1 MELKEE
7 FLLRVAKE
15 LVEQV
20 SQNTQNV
27 LSESQDLKSR
37 ASQQGFWASAKT
49 LASAQSLINE
59 LKNNLKLAI
68 NLCNKVLTSNSDAK
82 LEGGVTAKQIQSSA
96 YFQLGLIFF
105 LERRPKEAVE
115 YYEKSLSLLP
125 DQSTYFNLGLCLLQ
139 IKGVFSDR
147 TADAIATFQKCIEID
162 SNSDIAI
169 SAGME
174 LARLGKL

>member
-7 FLLRVAKE
+7 FLLRVAKN

-27 LSESQDLKSR
+27 LSESQELKSR

-49 LASAQSLINE
+49 LSTAQGLINE
-59 LKNNLKLAI
+59 LRNNLNLAI
-68 NLCNKVLTSNSDAK
+68 NLCNKVLTSNPDAK
-82 LEGGVTAKQIQSSA
+82 IQGEITAKQIQSDA
-96 YFQLGLIFF
+96 YFQLGLISF
-105 LERRPKEAVE
+105 LERRFKEAVE
-115 YYEKSLSLLP
+115 YYNKSLSLLP
-125 DQSTYFNLGLCLLQ
+125 DQSTYLNLGLCFLQ
-139 IKGVFSDR
+139 IKGVFSDK
-147 TADAIATFQKCIEID
+147 TPDAIAAFQKCIEID
-162 SNSDIAI
+162 PNSDIAI